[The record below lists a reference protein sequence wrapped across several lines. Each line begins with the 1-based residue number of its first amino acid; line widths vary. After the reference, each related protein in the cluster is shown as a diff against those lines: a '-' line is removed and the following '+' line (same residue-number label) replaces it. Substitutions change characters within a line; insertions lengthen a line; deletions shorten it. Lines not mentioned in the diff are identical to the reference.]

1 MFKQTRLAA
10 EKIKTQQKKRTRI
23 EDVLDTKENEE
34 MNCINSNSN
43 PIFYLLI
50 KSKKR
55 KRNWPIVRGA
65 LGFLKR
71 KMSSR
76 MVLRENLW

>member
-23 EDVLDTKENEE
+23 EDVLDTKDNED

-43 PIFYLLI
+43 PIFI
-50 KSKKR
+50 
-55 KRNWPIVRGA
+55 
-65 LGFLKR
+65 F
-71 KMSSR
+71 
-76 MVLRENLW
+76 